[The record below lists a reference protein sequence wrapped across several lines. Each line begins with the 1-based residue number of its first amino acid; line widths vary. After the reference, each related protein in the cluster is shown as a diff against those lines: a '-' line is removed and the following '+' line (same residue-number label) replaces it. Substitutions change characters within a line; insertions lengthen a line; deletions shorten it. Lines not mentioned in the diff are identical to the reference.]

1 MAVHVIQ
8 DYTRRSVQLPNVPGL
23 PEPYATDL
31 EQVITVFQSKLKRN
45 ILRSRYYDSKNSLK
59 DLGISIPPPIANNS
73 EFQAVVGW
81 AEKAVSE
88 LQQRSRYDGFV
99 GEGSDLANSIFDD
112 NSFAKKYPML
122 TTSELTHSVAFA
134 SVTRGKRR
142 PVQISLYS
150 ACNAAAIWDF
160 ENDCVRVGLTVTS
173 VDKINNPTGY
183 NLFTSDAVVALHK
196 PDKDKNIWNFE
207 ILPHNMGKPLFVSFV
222 NQPSLDRPFGRSRI
236 SRAVMSATD
245 EAVRELVRISI
256 GSEFAVAPQKWIMG
270 ASDDLLDEIPEWQA
284 YIGNILAI
292 SRDENGDLPTV
303 GQFAQV
309 DMQQHVQLMKL
320 SASRMSGASDVPI
333 HLLGVTADSNPTS
346 AEAILA
352 STNALVIKAQ
362 TLNVTNGDA
371 LTELARMAVAV
382 YNNTSLDALTSEELD
397 ITPKFLSP
405 LYLTPLTQADAITKM
420 VAAIPWI
427 AESEVILE
435 QFGFEKSDIQRLM
448 SDKRKMNAMSAIN
461 ALNARSSE

>member
-1 MAVHVIQ
+1 
-8 DYTRRSVQLPNVPGL
+8 
-23 PEPYATDL
+23 
-31 EQVITVFQSKLKRN
+31 
-45 ILRSRYYDSKNSLK
+45 
-59 DLGISIPPPIANNS
+59 
-73 EFQAVVGW
+73 
-81 AEKAVSE
+81 
-88 LQQRSRYDGFV
+88 
-99 GEGSDLANSIFDD
+99 
-112 NSFAKKYPML
+112 
-122 TTSELTHSVAFA
+122 
-134 SVTRGKRR
+134 
-142 PVQISLYS
+142 
-150 ACNAAAIWDF
+150 
-160 ENDCVRVGLTVTS
+160 
-173 VDKINNPTGY
+173 
-183 NLFTSDAVVALHK
+183 
-196 PDKDKNIWNFE
+196 
-207 ILPHNMGKPLFVSFV
+207 
-222 NQPSLDRPFGRSRI
+222 
-236 SRAVMSATD
+236 
-245 EAVRELVRISI
+245 
-256 GSEFAVAPQKWIMG
+256 
-270 ASDDLLDEIPEWQA
+270 
-284 YIGNILAI
+284 
-292 SRDENGDLPTV
+292 
-303 GQFAQV
+303 
-309 DMQQHVQLMKL
+309 MKL